1 MDCFLV
7 NVVVLFGAGV
17 SAAAFRKMEHG
28 FGPYNLRAAMLPL
41 VTTLAVLLG
50 LTGTASKEAVMG
62 LLGAIVGYLFGLQ
75 EKRPKRAGGSNRSDK
90 TEPYRQGVFRSLG
103 TLLPAIDL
111 NASASRA

>member
-7 NVVVLFGAGV
+7 SVVVLFGAGV

-62 LLGAIVGYLFGLQ
+62 LLGGD
-75 EKRPKRAGGSNRSDK
+75 RR
-90 TEPYRQGVFRSLG
+90 
-103 TLLPAIDL
+103 LPVWPPGEATQT
-111 NASASRA
+111 SRWLKS